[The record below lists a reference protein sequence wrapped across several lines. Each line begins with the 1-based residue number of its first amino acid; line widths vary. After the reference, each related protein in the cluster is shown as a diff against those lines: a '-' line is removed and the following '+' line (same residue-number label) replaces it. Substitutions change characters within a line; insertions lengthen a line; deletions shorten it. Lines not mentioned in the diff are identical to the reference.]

1 MSVQKVFCTG
11 ILSKKGDLYQFVK
24 KINHIRAKLR
34 YYENHKDKMSYARQV
49 SENLP
54 IGSGVTEAACKVL
67 IKQRMCQS
75 GSRWKDKGASAVLTL
90 RALKITKGRWQQF
103 WNYVMRH
110 GCTAF

>member
-1 MSVQKVFCTG
+1 
-11 ILSKKGDLYQFVK
+11 
-24 KINHIRAKLR
+24 
-34 YYENHKDKMSYARQV
+34 MSYARQV

-75 GSRWKDKGASAVLTL
+75 GSRWKDKGASCVLTL